1 MRKIEKEIYR
11 KFIAVYF
18 FDFLKQAAIYLLQG
32 EVKLPT
38 SKEFRD
44 FSRGRM
50 SNIIDEAFVKNKLLV
65 EKVKLILTSSEEEIK
80 KKKYILTDE
89 KGR

>member
-1 MRKIEKEIYR
+1 M
-11 KFIAVYF
+11 
-18 FDFLKQAAIYLLQG
+18 
-32 EVKLPT
+32 KLPT